1 VDGACEASCTG
12 TWDHIPCQG
21 DSICVDGTES
31 PEPSCVCSS
40 GYYSRLAT
48 EPAPRAIPEGWSEG
62 PAPTPPPPPPT
73 REVTVTA
80 APPPPPLVFVNTT
93 QAAPPPPPAAD
104 SFGGFTPSCTDPNGE
119 GYPNQPVD
127 ECDPNYVEYVYFVPI
142 TQEAQVDAIKANVSS
157 KLTKELWVDSQT
169 KDVKVEFVVYNGN
182 LQLFAI
188 VNVYFEF
195 DVAGG
200 VSSSSSVTCL
210 DLEVNGRKSAWS
222 LYHLLEF
229 ATVIYVMVNGAGEIK
244 DLYDAWKF
252 HGSVLAYFTSVWNYF
267 DLAQVA
273 VFTFCGVYWF
283 RLFLIMDTIEISNR
297 FDWSDAVVSAGQ
309 QVTLDRDCERVDLS
323 GSDCTPRNLLVDLIT
338 KIHVAD
344 DYFTFYKIC
353 TILNLYLSLV
363 RIFKFA
369 RFQPQLSMV
378 NRTLKNASEGL
389 IHFIIMLVAVVWV
402 TAAQLKLIYGRDL
415 REASSYLESLNLSF
429 KMMLGA
435 YMDETAD
442 LNSYG
447 GVPIWMSALYFCAS
461 DLTSLTLPHSTTKRG
476 ATSLANGM
484 FLTPRW

>member
-1 VDGACEASCTG
+1 M
-12 TWDHIPCQG
+12 
-21 DSICVDGTES
+21 
-31 PEPSCVCSS
+31 
-40 GYYSRLAT
+40 
-48 EPAPRAIPEGWSEG
+48 
-62 PAPTPPPPPPT
+62 
-73 REVTVTA
+73 TVTA

-142 TQEAQVDAIKANVSS
+142 TQEAQVNAIKANVSS

-188 VNVYFEF
+188 VDVYFEF
-195 DVAGG
+195 DIAGG

-461 DLTSLTLPHSTTKRG
+461 DLTSLALPHSTTKRG